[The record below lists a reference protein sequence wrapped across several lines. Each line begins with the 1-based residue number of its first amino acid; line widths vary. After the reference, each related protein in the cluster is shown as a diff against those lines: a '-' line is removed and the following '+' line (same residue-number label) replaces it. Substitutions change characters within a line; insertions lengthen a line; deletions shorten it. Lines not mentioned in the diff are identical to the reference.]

1 MRRNGFTLL
10 EILVALAI
18 FALVAALTSGALYR
32 TIMIKQKLMTQAD
45 RLQAIQATLALLT
58 QDLEQV
64 STDFNGDNHAVDF
77 KRNGIQNPGSIEK
90 RSSQA
95 QIRWECQNGALIRHS
110 INDRVLLTGLKA
122 CNLAYLQVNRQQVD
136 TWSSANRHELPIALH
151 LTLKLKSQGDISW
164 LFIIPAGLYG
174 H

>member
-18 FALVAALTSGALYR
+18 FALVASLTSGALYR
-32 TIMIKQKLMTQAD
+32 TIMIKQKLMTQSE
-45 RLQAIQATLALLT
+45 RLQAIQLTLSLLT

-64 STDFNGDNHAVDF
+64 STDLNGDNHSVHF
-77 KRNGIQNPGSIEK
+77 KRNGIQNPGSLEK
-90 RSSQA
+90 ISNQE
-95 QIRWECQNGALIRHS
+95 QILWKCQNGSLTRYGR
-110 INDRVLLTGLKA
+110 NERVFLTGLKT
-122 CNLAYLQVNRQQVD
+122 CKFAYLQVDRQQVD
-136 TWSSANRHELPIALH
+136 AWSSSDLHELPIALH
-151 LTLKLKSQGDISW
+151 LTLNLPGQGGVSW